1 VPGGLPGVETEIHRL
16 NRSEYSGIRAGAR
29 GAEWRGGGEGTGRRP
44 LFGLCLKGKCLAVS
58 WSCMLL

>member
-29 GAEWRGGGEGTGRRP
+29 GAEWRGGGDG
-44 LFGLCLKGKCLAVS
+44 
-58 WSCMLL
+58 